1 MVMAGDAELVEKG
14 GHGDYLF
21 GDTMAFPPVKVGD
34 VLHDGSNVTLG
45 GTTLVAHLT
54 PGHTK
59 GCTTWTTTVRE
70 DGLTYSVVFPGSGS
84 VNPGT
89 RLVKNPSYPGIR
101 ADYEKTFR
109 VLSAMHPDVFLG
121 AHAGFFGLDDKRAAL
136 AAGKTPNPFIDPA
149 GFQALVKRQ
158 SERFHEAVVQGNDRE
173 RSGIWT
179 VVMDDLV
186 ERRIRYIER
195 QKLLHK
201 ESVDV
206 DAASQSAMGTGQ
218 PNRHGKPQLPVG
230 QHVVRNWPVLD
241 LGDVPDIS
249 TDEWTLEVGGLVE
262 NPVTLTW
269 KDFLALPQAEDVS
282 DFHCVTTWS
291 RFDNHWKGVR
301 FRTIAELVVPQP
313 DVRHVLTT
321 GYDHMPGTRIPYTT
335 NVPLARA
342 IEEDVLLVH
351 TWQGQPLPR
360 EHGGPVRM
368 ITPKLYAWKGAKWIH
383 RVDFL
388 AEDQKGF
395 WELRGYSNTAE
406 PWANDRYSS

>member
-1 MVMAGDAELVEKG
+1 
-14 GHGDYLF
+14 
-21 GDTMAFPPVKVGD
+21 
-34 VLHDGSNVTLG
+34 
-45 GTTLVAHLT
+45 
-54 PGHTK
+54 
-59 GCTTWTTTVRE
+59 
-70 DGLTYSVVFPGSGS
+70 
-84 VNPGT
+84 
-89 RLVKNPSYPGIR
+89 
-101 ADYEKTFR
+101 
-109 VLSAMHPDVFLG
+109 
-121 AHAGFFGLDDKRAAL
+121 
-136 AAGKTPNPFIDPA
+136 
-149 GFQALVKRQ
+149 
-158 SERFHEAVVQGNDRE
+158 
-173 RSGIWT
+173 
-179 VVMDDLV
+179 MDDLV

-206 DAASQSAMGTGQ
+206 DAASQPAMGTGQ
-218 PNRHGKPQLPVG
+218 PNRHGKPRLPVG
-230 QHVVRNWPVLD
+230 QHVVGNWPVLD

-262 NPVTLTW
+262 NPVTLSW

-301 FRTIAELVVPQP
+301 FRTIAELVVPRP

-335 NVPLARA
+335 NLPLARA
-342 IEEDVLLVH
+342 IEDDVLLVH

-388 AEDQKGF
+388 GKDQKGF